1 MSNPGHT
8 FPEAI
13 VALFLRL
20 RESGIVDPEFL
31 RLVESVP
38 HEQFVPVHYFDQAWK
53 DQKMPLACG
62 QTMLSPEVTIRLV
75 DALKVDANHA
85 VLEVGTGSGYQTAL
99 LARQAKK
106 VYSVDRYRSLILEAG
121 DRLARLGLENVTLVQ
136 ADGRGG
142 QLGQG
147 LYDRIIIDSAFE
159 AMPRYLLDQLVSG
172 GVVITAIGPPE
183 GEQMLVRLTKIGSRF
198 DREDL
203 FPVHFGQ
210 LEEGLA
216 QAL

>member
-20 RESGIVDPEFL
+20 REFGIVDPDFL
-31 RLVESVP
+31 RMVESVP
-38 HEQFVPVHYFDQAWK
+38 HEQFVPVQHFDQAWK
-53 DQKMPLACG
+53 DQVLPIDRG
-62 QTMLSPEVTIRLV
+62 QTMLSPDVTIRLV
-75 DALKVDANHA
+75 EALKVETSHA
-85 VLEVGTGSGYQTAL
+85 VLEIGTGSGYQTAL

-106 VYSVDRYRSLILEAG
+106 VYSVDRYRGLIHEAR
-121 DRLARLGLENVTLVQ
+121 DRLERLGLHNVTLVQ

-142 QLGQG
+142 QMGQG

-172 GVVITAIGPPE
+172 GVVVTAIGPPH
-183 GEQMLVRLTKIGSRF
+183 GEQMAVRLTKIGSRF
-198 DREDL
+198 DRADL
-203 FPVHFGQ
+203 FPIHCGP

-216 QAL
+216 AAL

>member
-1 MSNPGHT
+1 MSNASHS

-20 RESGIVDPEFL
+20 REFGIVDPDFL

-38 HEQFVPVHYFDQAWK
+38 HEQFVPVQYFDQAWK
-53 DQKMPLACG
+53 DQSLPIDRG
-62 QTMLSPEVTIRLV
+62 QTMLSPDIAVRLV
-75 DALKVDANHA
+75 DALKVESHHA
-85 VLEVGTGSGYQTAL
+85 VLEIGTGSGYLTAL

-106 VYSVDRYRSLILEAG
+106 VYSVDRYRGLIREARERLE
-121 DRLARLGLENVTLVQ
+121 RLGLSNVTFVQ

-142 QLGQG
+142 QMGQG

-172 GVVITAIGPPE
+172 GIVITAIGPPN
-183 GEQMLVRLTKIGSRF
+183 GEQMVVRLTKIGSRF
-198 DREDL
+198 ERADL

-216 QAL
+216 AAL

>member
-1 MSNPGHT
+1 MSNASHS

-20 RESGIVDPEFL
+20 REFGIVDPDFL

-38 HEQFVPVHYFDQAWK
+38 HEQFVPVQYYDQAWK
-53 DQKMPLACG
+53 DQALPIDRG
-62 QTMLSPEVTIRLV
+62 QIMWSPDITIRLL
-75 DALKVDANHA
+75 DALKVESHHA
-85 VLEVGTGSGYQTAL
+85 VLEIGTGTGYLTAL

-106 VYSVDRYRSLILEAG
+106 VYSVDRYRGLIREAR
-121 DRLARLGLENVTLVQ
+121 DRLERLGLSNVTFVQ

-142 QLGQG
+142 QMGQG

-159 AMPRYLLDQLVSG
+159 TMPRYLLDQLVSG
-172 GVVITAIGPPE
+172 GVVITAIGPPNE
-183 GEQMLVRLTKIGSRF
+183 EQMLVRLTKIGSRF
-198 DREDL
+198 DRTDL

-216 QAL
+216 AAL

>member
-1 MSNPGHT
+1 MSNSSHS

-20 RESGIVDPEFL
+20 REFGIVDPDFL
-31 RLVESVP
+31 RMVESVP
-38 HEQFVPVHYFDQAWK
+38 HEQFVPVQHFDLAWK
-53 DQKMPLACG
+53 DQALPIDRG
-62 QTMLSPEVTIRLV
+62 QTMLSPDITIRLV
-75 DALKVDANHA
+75 DALKVESHHA
-85 VLEVGTGSGYQTAL
+85 VLEIGTGSGYQTAL

-106 VYSVDRYRSLILEAG
+106 VYSVDRYRGLIREAR
-121 DRLARLGLENVTLVQ
+121 DRLERLGLDNVTFVQ

-142 QLGQG
+142 QMGQG

-159 AMPRYLLDQLVSG
+159 TMPRYLLDQLVSG
-172 GVVITAIGPPE
+172 GVVITAIGPPN

-198 DREDL
+198 DRTDL
-203 FPVHFGQ
+203 FPVHFGT

-216 QAL
+216 AAL

>member
-1 MSNPGHT
+1 MSNASHS

-20 RESGIVDPEFL
+20 REFGIVDPDFL
-31 RLVESVP
+31 RMVESVP
-38 HEQFVPVHYFDQAWK
+38 HEQFVPVQHFDQAWK
-53 DQKMPLACG
+53 DQALPIDRG
-62 QTMLSPEVTIRLV
+62 QTMLSPDITIRLV
-75 DALKVDANHA
+75 DALKVESHHA
-85 VLEVGTGSGYQTAL
+85 VLEIGTGSGYQTAL

-106 VYSVDRYRSLILEAG
+106 VYSVDRYRGLIREAR
-121 DRLARLGLENVTLVQ
+121 DRLERLGLDNVTFVQ

-142 QLGQG
+142 QMGQG

-159 AMPRYLLDQLVSG
+159 TMPRYLLDQLVSG
-172 GVVITAIGPPE
+172 GVVITAIGPPN

-198 DREDL
+198 DRTDL
-203 FPVHFGQ
+203 FPVHFGT

-216 QAL
+216 AAL

>member
-1 MSNPGHT
+1 MSNASHS

-20 RESGIVDPEFL
+20 REFGIDDHDFL
-31 RLVESVP
+31 RMVESVP
-38 HEQFVPVHYFDQAWK
+38 HEQFVPVQHFEQAWK
-53 DQKMPLACG
+53 NQSLPIDCG
-62 QTMLSPEVTIRLV
+62 QTMMSPDITIRLV
-75 DALKVDANHA
+75 DALKVESHHA
-85 VLEVGTGSGYQTAL
+85 VLEIGTGTGYLTAL

-106 VYSVDRYRSLILEAG
+106 VYSVDRYRGLIRAAR
-121 DRLARLGLENVTLVQ
+121 DRLEHLGLTNATFVQ

-142 QLGQG
+142 QMGQG

-159 AMPRYLLDQLVSG
+159 TMPRYLLDQLVSG
-172 GVVITAIGPPE
+172 GVVITAIGPAQ
-183 GEQMLVRLTKIGSRF
+183 GVQMLVRLTKIGSRF
-198 DREDL
+198 DRADL

-216 QAL
+216 AAL